1 MIHAVFEQKNGRLC
15 GVTVTGHAEYA
26 DPGEDIVCA
35 AVSSAVQL
43 TANLITETFQEQAE
57 VSADDNLI
65 SIVLKHPDA
74 GNGFLLLEG
83 LLTHLQCISE
93 DYPRTIKLKISN
105 FGGGNNA

>member
-1 MIHAVFEQKNGRLC
+1 MIYAVFESENGRFC
-15 GVTVTGHAEYA
+15 KCSVKGHAGFA
-26 DPGEDIVCA
+26 DAGQDIVCA

-74 GNGFLLLEG
+74 GNGFLILEG